1 MKKWYKLCP
10 FCANEIKEK
19 AIKCQYCWEFLN
31 NEEETK
37 GKGIKTKPEKK
48 ECPFCLNKID
58 AEATV
63 CPFCDES
70 LNNKSK
76 KEKDFKENKKEE
88 KVVFDETKI
97 MSAKFEDLTPEEKG
111 IRKAITY
118 IDRAFWWGC
127 FSILV
132 TVIIYIISLVNG
144 KSSIIDVSILDIIYW
159 WVLVYFMYKRDRMAA
174 LFFFIEFVLSSILII
189 NNWNAIN
196 AFRIFVAVFLFMW
209 IIWAFNYHS
218 LTNQKKLSKS
228 EKIILVVWI
237 IVTIL
242 SILWIIAT
250 I

>member
-19 AIKCQYCWEFLN
+19 AIKCQYCWEFLP
-31 NEEETK
+31 EE
-37 GKGIKTKPEKK
+37 EKK
-48 ECPFCLNKID
+48 EEPLKKAEKQKKDCPFCLNKID

-70 LNNKSK
+70 LDNKP
-76 KEKDFKENKKEE
+76 KEKKDHQENMEE
-88 KVVFDETKI
+88 IKVFDEAKI
-97 MSAKFEDLTPEEKG
+97 MSSKFEDLTTEEKG

-132 TVIIYIISLVNG
+132 TVIIYIITLVNG
-144 KSSIIDVSILDIIYW
+144 KSSFIDVSILDIIYW
-159 WVLVYFMYKRDRMAA
+159 WVLVYFIYKRDRMAA
-174 LFFFIEFVLSSILII
+174 LFFFIEFVLSSILIV